1 MKIETSA
8 GGVIVCAVDLT
19 WSVLLLRDMNDTWTF
34 PKGLI
39 ESGESPQEAAVRE
52 IGEEVG
58 ISDLTLLGPLS
69 PIRYTYK
76 RNGVVHKTVHYFLF
90 QSKTRTHPIVQK
102 EEGIQEAKWVAI
114 DEAMNII
121 GYRETNVRLLEETKI
136 RLSSCRT

>member
-1 MKIETSA
+1 MKTETSA
-8 GGVIVCAVDLT
+8 GGVIVCAVDRT
-19 WSVLLLRDMNDTWTF
+19 WYVLLLRDMNDTWTF

-39 ESGESPQEAAVRE
+39 ELGESPQEAAVRE

-58 ISDLTLLGPLS
+58 ISDLILLRPLS

-76 RNGVVHKTVHYFLF
+76 RNGIVHKTVHYFLF
-90 QSKTRTHPIVQK
+90 QAKTRIRPIVQK

>member
-1 MKIETSA
+1 MKTETSA
-8 GGVIVCAVDLT
+8 GGVIVCAVDRT
-19 WSVLLLRDMNDTWTF
+19 WYVLLLRDMNATWTF

-39 ESGESPQEAAVRE
+39 ELGESPQEAAVRE

-58 ISDLTLLGPLS
+58 IGDLTLLAPLS

-76 RNGVVHKTVHYFLF
+76 RNGIVSKTVYYFLF
-90 QSKTRTHPIVQK
+90 QAKTRIQPIVQK

-121 GYRETNVRLLEETKI
+121 GYRETNVRLLEEVKKI
-136 RLSSCRT
+136 VWK